1 MVPDDTFILTWGNW
15 RAYQGLEL
23 ILSSNLEN
31 LFYILLRENIPGQME
46 LTGSIAGINGFLPVI
61 GGNKQNGGP
70 EREWPG
76 LFRSNW

>member
-46 LTGSIAGINGFLPVI
+46 LTGNIAGINGFLPVI
-61 GGNKQNGGP
+61 GGNKQNTAGFEQTG
-70 EREWPG
+70 
-76 LFRSNW
+76 